1 LRKNKSKKVLH
12 KKIQDA
18 VDALIKSVP
27 CRMNKKLK
35 LEIRLR
41 KEQVKEWRKVQRTC
55 LIVQKKRQK
64 KRQLKAVL
72 MTLVDQ
78 VNLKQ

>member
-1 LRKNKSKKVLH
+1 LRKNKSKKVPH

-18 VDALIKSVP
+18 SDAWIKSVP

-41 KEQVKEWRKVQRTC
+41 KEQMKERRKVQRTC

-64 KRQLKAVL
+64 KAVL

-78 VNLKQ
+78 VNLK